1 MRRHLSYRC
10 RRRLKRATLALL
22 ILGVVTAGVL
32 LISFLY
38 LERFVVYTEE
48 GVILRRG
55 DAAAAEE
62 NAPEP
67 EPLPEVEI
75 RTVYGGAKR
84 PVREEETEAAEPE
97 EFVPLQG
104 YVVYY
109 EDLKDPDTV
118 LEKIQSDPDCT
129 VVMLEVALGSGK
141 SCFSG
146 TFSGA
151 GIAEE
156 LDAEATDALLRQLTG
171 QYYLIAMLP
180 AYQNTAYALANQSE
194 GLMIT
199 GGALW
204 VDWDGCYWMDPA
216 SEVSQKH
223 LMDLCSELTEMG
235 FDEVVFSN
243 FYFPSSSNIVYNRET
258 PGYAAVQ
265 KAGALLSNS
274 AGLLGMNV
282 GYCDLSRYIS
292 MIAPGGNGHLIFTET
307 EGSNVSGILSWMASG
322 DEADSEPSIEA
333 VGSGEASPEQT
344 VIFCTDSHDTRFD
357 GYSILRSL
365 SE

>member
-235 FDEVVFSN
+235 FDRVPVCIAKTQYSFSDN
-243 FYFPSSSNIVYNRET
+243 PSKLGAPEDFTVTVRNVKVS
-258 PGYAAVQ
+258 
-265 KAGALLSNS
+265 AGAGFIVVLTGDIMTMP
-274 AGLLGMNV
+274 GLPKV
-282 GYCDLSRYIS
+282 PAAEKID
-292 MIAPGGNGHLIFTET
+292 
-307 EGSNVSGILSWMASG
+307 VS
-322 DEADSEPSIEA
+322 D
-333 VGSGEASPEQT
+333 
-344 VIFCTDSHDTRFD
+344 D
-357 GYSILRSL
+357 GRITGLF
-365 SE
+365 